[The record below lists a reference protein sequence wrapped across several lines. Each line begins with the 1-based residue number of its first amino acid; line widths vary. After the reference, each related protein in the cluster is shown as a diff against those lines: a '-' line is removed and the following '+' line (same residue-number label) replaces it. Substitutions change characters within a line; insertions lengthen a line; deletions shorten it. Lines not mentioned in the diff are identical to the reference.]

1 MAHIYRTHNHGA
13 SSDSGSSGGSN
24 SRDTM
29 ISTRAGVGSTTCTDL
44 PFIPHSYNYASIP
57 SDGWGGMCIQLE
69 MHVMMML
76 WKKLAVNCDA
86 IDPLTTI
93 HNVTNGQL
101 FSLDD
106 IEPIM
111 LRKS

>member
-1 MAHIYRTHNHGA
+1 MHRLTIHTIMPAFHRM
-13 SSDSGSSGGSN
+13 GGGECVFML
-24 SRDTM
+24 D
-29 ISTRAGVGSTTCTDL
+29 
-44 PFIPHSYNYASIP
+44 
-57 SDGWGGMCIQLE
+57 